1 MNLDGLP
8 VLCHW
13 CYPRSWLWKLW
24 MKHFIQGP
32 KICTAQALGF
42 SFLLDRAGTAH
53 PIFFFL
59 CCFFLSSL
67 LSSSSEVIIQRS
79 PRKCLVVS
87 ERGNCSE
94 AQVQMS
100 SIILDSLSSERPQL
114 PALAFCRIGVS
125 VSSSTL
131 RDQQTVKSSTNINI
145 KIRHMTRFQK
155 NNRCLS

>member
-1 MNLDGLP
+1 
-8 VLCHW
+8 
-13 CYPRSWLWKLW
+13 

-32 KICTAQALGF
+32 KICRAQALGF

-59 CCFFLSSL
+59 CCFFLSRL

-100 SIILDSLSSERPQL
+100 SIILDSMSSERPQL
-114 PALAFCRIGVS
+114 PALVYCRLGVS

-131 RDQQTVKSSTNINI
+131 PDQQTVKSSTYISI
-145 KIRHMTRFQK
+145 KIRHMTPFQK

>member
-1 MNLDGLP
+1 MNLDGIP

-32 KICTAQALGF
+32 KICRAQALGF

-59 CCFFLSSL
+59 CCFFLSCL

-100 SIILDSLSSERPQL
+100 SIILDSMSSDRPQL
-114 PALAFCRIGVS
+114 PAGIL
-125 VSSSTL
+125 
-131 RDQQTVKSSTNINI
+131 QTQSLCLFIYTARPTNSQVINLYKHQNKAYDTI
-145 KIRHMTRFQK
+145 SEK
-155 NNRCLS
+155 